1 MAKQSTRR
9 SDGRLMRTIT
19 DPRTGKRKYF
29 YGETEREINKKIMEY
44 NSIITSGRPFEEVA
58 DEWWRVT
65 EQDLSPNSIH
75 TYSVACKRAK
85 EEFEGVPLKDITAR
99 DVQLFIIRFAGK
111 GDSAMAR
118 KTVANQLM
126 VIGLIFKHGILE
138 GDCDINPAQSVTL
151 PKHLKTS
158 KRTAASKVDEDV
170 IKATPDIWLFP
181 YFILYTGLRKGEALA
196 LTGSDINLTERTIKV
211 CKSVYFESNKPMIK
225 APKTEAGY
233 RVVPILDPL
242 LPYIP
247 KLKPTEYLFSSAKD
261 PEKPMGY
268 DLFKVRMDQYHKKTN
283 TTFGAHQLR
292 HSFATILFEC
302 GIDAKTAQHLLGHAQ
317 ISTTMDIYTDFRKEA
332 EQEAA
337 KRLNQKISEMLTQ
350 KED

>member
-1 MAKQSTRR
+1 MAQRSTKRT
-9 SDGRLMRTIT
+9 DGRLVRTIT

-29 YGETEREINKKIMEY
+29 YGETEREINRKIMEY
-44 NSIITSGRPFEEVA
+44 TSMIEDGRTFETVA
-58 DEWWRVT
+58 DEWWSLTSR
-65 EQDLSPNSIH
+65 DLSPNSIH
-75 TYSVACKRAK
+75 TYSVAYNRAR
-85 EEFEGVPLKDITAR
+85 EEFEGRSIRDITAR
-99 DVQLFIIRFAGK
+99 DVQLFIVRFAGK
-111 GDSAMAR
+111 GDTARAR

-126 VIGLIFKHGILE
+126 VIGLIFKHGIVE
-138 GDCDINPAQSVTL
+138 GDCDTNPAQSVSI

-158 KRTAASKVDEDV
+158 KRTAASKDDENV
-170 IKATPDIWLFP
+170 IKETPDVWLFP

-196 LTGSDINLTERTIKV
+196 LTGADINLEERTISV
-211 CKSVYFESNKPMIK
+211 NKSVYFKSNKPMIK
-225 APKTEAGY
+225 SPKTEAGY

-247 KLKPTEYLFSSAKD
+247 KLKPNEYLFSSVQD

-268 DLFKVRMDQYHKKTN
+268 ALFNVRMKQYHKKTG

-332 EQEAA
+332 EQETA
-337 KRLNQKISEMLTQ
+337 KRLNRRISEKLAM
-350 KED
+350 EE